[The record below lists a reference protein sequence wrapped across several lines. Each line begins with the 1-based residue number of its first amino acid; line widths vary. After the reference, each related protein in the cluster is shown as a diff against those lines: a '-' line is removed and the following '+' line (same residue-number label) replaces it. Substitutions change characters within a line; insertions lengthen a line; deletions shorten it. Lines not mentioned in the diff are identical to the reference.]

1 MGYSRDSERQNK
13 ALQSIL
19 DGREPEKRIMVSTSE
34 PVRDAKEKTEAERKR
49 INEKFEAT
57 KEARM
62 PWFCPKCDKV
72 MKKRLDNKM
81 WLLYDHCFDCQLKI
95 ENKMRIEGTY
105 KDWERKKVHKN
116 ISAWVKDQ
124 KESIMEFKKQ
134 KTPEFYQQYRPDGY
148 SVDKEKWSISETTIN
163 KQANEALEYLEKI
176 EESLK

>member
-19 DGREPEKRIMVSTSE
+19 DGGEPEKRIMGSTSE
-34 PVRDAKEKTEAERKR
+34 PVREAKEKTEGERKR

-81 WLLYDHCFDCQLKI
+81 WLLYDHCFDCQIKI
-95 ENKMRIEGTY
+95 ENKMRIDGTY

-148 SVDKEKWSISETTIN
+148 SVDKEKWSISESTIN

>member
-19 DGREPEKRIMVSTSE
+19 DGGEPEKRIMVSTSE

-95 ENKMRIEGTY
+95 ENKMRI
-105 KDWERKKVHKN
+105 
-116 ISAWVKDQ
+116 I
-124 KESIMEFKKQ
+124 
-134 KTPEFYQQYRPDGY
+134 
-148 SVDKEKWSISETTIN
+148 
-163 KQANEALEYLEKI
+163 KI
-176 EESLK
+176 FQLG

>member
-34 PVRDAKEKTEAERKR
+34 PVKDSKEKTEAERKR

-148 SVDKEKWSISETTIN
+148 SVDKEKWSISEATIN
-163 KQANEALEYLEKI
+163 KQATEALEYLEKI

>member
-34 PVRDAKEKTEAERKR
+34 PVRDSKEKTEAERKR

-95 ENKMRIEGTY
+95 ENKMRIDGTY
-105 KDWERKKVHKN
+105 KDWERNKVHKN

-148 SVDKEKWSISETTIN
+148 SVDKEKWSISEATIN